1 MVILGESATSSADVK
16 KKKPTKNLVTSSLR
30 ERVQSSAAWLISV
43 SAFTTL
49 IQVSEC

>member
-1 MVILGESATSSADVK
+1 MVILGESATSSADGK
-16 KKKPTKNLVTSSLR
+16 KKNLVTSSLR